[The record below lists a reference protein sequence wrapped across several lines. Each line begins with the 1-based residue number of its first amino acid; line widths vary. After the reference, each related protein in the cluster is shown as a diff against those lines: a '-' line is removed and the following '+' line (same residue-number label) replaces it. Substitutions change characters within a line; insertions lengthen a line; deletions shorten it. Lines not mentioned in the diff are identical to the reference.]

1 MICKK
6 CGSENHETAKFCRN
20 CGNQLQQKDTTNVP
34 LNQNK
39 QNYKKKTGKKWGVLL
54 VLTVVIAGVIAGFWI
69 TKNKNEKKIKEYKN
83 QIAQGNKYVEDL
95 DYEKAEESYLKA
107 IKIDPKRKKPYL
119 KLADIY
125 VAQEKYDKA
134 VKILEDASKNV
145 TVTEKKERINKIFPK

>member
-1 MICKK
+1 M
-6 CGSENHETAKFCRN
+6 GSPPCTDSSYCWCHCRFLDN
-20 CGNQLQQKDTTNVP
+20 
-34 LNQNK
+34 
-39 QNYKKKTGKKWGVLL
+39 
-54 VLTVVIAGVIAGFWI
+54 
-69 TKNKNEKKIKEYKN
+69 
-83 QIAQGNKYVEDL
+83 DL

-145 TVTEKKERINKIFPK
+145 TVTEKKGEDKQNISEVKQEIETMQL